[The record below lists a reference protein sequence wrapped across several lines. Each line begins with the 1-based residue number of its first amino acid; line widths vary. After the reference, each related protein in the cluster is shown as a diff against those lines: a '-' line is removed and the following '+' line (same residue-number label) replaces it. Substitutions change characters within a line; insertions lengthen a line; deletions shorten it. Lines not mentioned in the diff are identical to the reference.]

1 MSLIPP
7 SITTGSLESWEYFA
21 SYGDLRGWA
30 LLDGVL
36 NAADSTN
43 AAWHY
48 NMHASAEN
56 RSIVFD
62 AWEYLA
68 SNIDLMNWL
77 GADGITDA
85 DAIKAAQHYITNG
98 AAEGRS
104 MGTFDSA
111 AYLAAN
117 ADLRDWLGATNYD
130 AAAKHYIQFGRAEI
144 AAGTPGRLLRLDN
157 SFTLTTDD
165 DTATAN
171 VFNSAPKLVP
181 GTGYLTTLSDN
192 DVLTGIGTNPTLN
205 VEIGTQTDFTSE
217 EAMIQPTLNGIT
229 TVNVA
234 WTSDD
239 VTELILADADLL
251 QTLNVTRITATNASV
266 KHTELSATV
275 STITLNDATR
285 SGTVDFTTREEVLTG
300 TSDVLAFGVNNV
312 RVHKVTLNE
321 GGDNDA
327 DLGFYY
333 ETINMASNATN
344 DVDALTIGANTR
356 EDLQNDLP
364 SGTTTQT
371 LSITAGASVG
381 AAGSLEINQLTANGL
396 ETINIVANH
405 RVDIVKDK
413 LLPLSPG
420 NDGISTNDLET
431 VNISGAANVMIDGL
445 DTTKQDA
452 GVVLTVNAGTMTGNL
467 KLGVQTPSDGNPS
480 TLYAFR
486 ADEDLKVTSGSGN
499 DQIHTYG
506 VLAGDISTGSGN
518 DVVAIRGCEMGSADV
533 EGVSQIDTGTG
544 NDSVTAASLLVTA
557 HDKDESNN
565 TGFDDVTAA
574 SIVTGDGNDSVT
586 VTSLTSGSDWDNIT
600 LTDGNKNDQQK
611 KIGAIVNTG
620 TGTDAVIFTMVAEG
634 ALVDTGADN
643 DTVSAG
649 LTDYATILAGDTDA
663 DVQTLVDAT
672 HGDSGNAYTDEVS
685 SLGVIDRLG
694 AIVDL
699 GAGANDVINFTESD
713 AGIADTMSSAPTE
726 TTRSAFTIV
735 GRDAE
740 LRGAETMN
748 VTALDDVNVDV
759 LTTMADQDTTMAGS
773 QTDLNVNII
782 GTQIL
787 NLTVANQIED
797 TDTADTIVQHTN
809 GFHAVN
815 DNNATDGA
823 ITTDV
828 MRFDAALA
836 TINLASQEKWLETGP
851 ATESYEA
858 GTKTTFT
865 LNNMRE
871 GVALTLSAFE
881 ATGVTGGALVD
892 DSVLAISTT
901 DQDTLTGG
909 VQVTGAITTNAP
921 ATDVY
926 LNINYDGARD
936 LNDAAALTINAAE
949 AFDLSLNV
957 DSHVATDTVGN
968 AASTTDDDTTLVENF
983 TLTFSDANAHSV
995 DMNGFGDFNFRAT
1008 RAPLV
1013 AGDVSSTA
1021 VTSFTLNSGAAA
1033 GAGIEVNN
1041 VNADT
1046 IRVNNAAGTAVT
1058 AANVTL
1064 RVDVDNNYN
1073 IATGSGT
1080 DIIDMRL
1087 DDVRSDDTVSALNR
1101 ADTVSAG
1108 DGRDTLI
1115 VDGNDDLGTND
1126 NAGVS
1131 PSMIVNDDVFMNLDS
1146 IETIL
1151 VDTATANN
1159 GGNGDLTI
1167 TIDEQAGTG
1176 AGNTNVDTIRMIGN
1190 QDNRLDLLIGNN
1202 FTVGSTVNT
1211 QNIAGGALLI
1221 DLNAHLA
1228 QTTLNIESKDDDT
1241 DIQFV
1246 NMDIQVAAKGGTI
1259 MNMVNSGSQ
1268 TATVEVRVYTA
1279 DENDAHV
1286 ISSSNTGTGDGNV
1299 DINTGYVGSAA
1310 TLAAG
1315 AFDKLVLVE
1324 GATANDGGAEGAMT
1338 IAIAD
1343 RWTGSTFTVDASAV
1357 LDTDANLSTGGAA
1370 ISVEYGDTAT
1380 LLIHGTQNSDTI
1392 IGGRGTDTI
1401 NGWAGNDIIVGDE
1414 VTNQPEL
1421 EVVTFAATYDAGDVI
1436 TVTHNGQSIIAT
1448 IGTDGVNG
1456 AAVATAIAAYD
1467 GAGSDGLADS
1477 ITTAGTQ
1484 FGSATAVAAADKLRL
1499 TGAVAG
1505 TDYTV
1510 TATTNNA
1517 GDNTPQIQTLTVS
1530 RTGSLNPFDNDTETV
1545 EVQWE
1550 GTSYQIATVKEQSL
1564 PNEVVITYLPGK
1576 TAFDAAVSAAGC
1588 TAVSVISGTTPTAT
1602 LTVTV
1607 TGLPTGAPFDPM
1619 IVNILAGTY
1628 AGQQTTMNLST
1639 VPGDLGFVQPDPSVA
1654 TETVARS
1661 VIGAADTING
1671 GTGNDNIS
1679 GLIGADVL
1687 DGGEGIDTVNYS
1699 LSLAAVTVNLATN
1712 VVSGGDAQGDT
1723 ISNFENVTGSN
1734 YHDVLTGSDAANTLD
1749 GGAGHDTIYG
1759 GLGADLIL
1767 AGEGQDVV
1775 DGGAGID
1782 TINLTESGV
1791 APSVQVK
1798 DTVSSDVI
1806 SLVNA
1811 DLITGFA
1818 SGTDKFDYNGAL
1830 LNGLGTNADGIA
1842 GTDVITAA
1850 TFAAGLGDPL
1860 STAGV
1865 VFIAQTGVGS
1875 AVFANVL
1882 ASTASNLTTNYA
1894 ALEAQLLGAGGA
1906 LNGTI
1911 VGLDAVLTPADSAL
1925 LVLDNGVGSVV
1936 LRITN
1941 TDATLDTLSANEV
1954 ELVGVFV
1961 DTPALA
1967 AADFI

>member
-48 NMHASAEN
+48 NTYASAEH

-68 SNIDLMNWL
+68 SNVDLINWL

-85 DAIKAAQHYITNG
+85 DAITAAKHYITNG

-117 ADLRDWLGATNYD
+117 ADLIAWLGATNYD

-144 AAGTPGRLLRLDN
+144 AAGVPGRLLRLDN

-171 VFNSAPKLVP
+171 VFNSTPKLVP

-239 VTELILADADLL
+239 VTELILADADAL
-251 QTLNVTRITATNASV
+251 QTLNVTRITASNAFV

-285 SGTVDFTTREEVLTG
+285 YGTVDFTTREEVLTG

-312 RVHKVTLNE
+312 RVHAVTLNE

-333 ETINMASNATN
+333 ETINMTSNATN
-344 DVDALTIGANTR
+344 DIDALTIGANTR
-356 EDLQNDLP
+356 EDLQNGLTE
-364 SGTTTQT
+364 GTTTQT

-413 LLPLSPG
+413 LLPLSPS
-420 NDGISTNDLET
+420 NDGISTSDLET

-467 KLGVQTPSDGNPS
+467 KLGVQTPSDGNS
-480 TLYAFR
+480 SALYAFR

-518 DVVAIRGCEMGSADV
+518 DVVAIRGSEMGSADV

-557 HDKDESNN
+557 HDRDESNN

-586 VTSLTSGSDWDNIT
+586 VASLQSGSDWDNIT

-611 KIGAIVNTG
+611 IIGATVSTG
-620 TGTDAVIFTMVAEG
+620 TGTDTVVFTSVAEG
-634 ALVDTGADN
+634 ASVDTGADN
-643 DTVSAG
+643 DTVSVG
-649 LTDYATILAGDTDA
+649 LTTIDTILARDTDP

-672 HGDSGNAYTDEVS
+672 HGESGHAYTDEVS

-699 GAGANDVINFTESD
+699 GAGANDVISFTETD
-713 AGIADTMSSAPTE
+713 LGITDSFCEAPVE
-726 TTRSAFTIV
+726 TTREAFTIV
-735 GRDAE
+735 DRDAE
-740 LRGAETMN
+740 VRGAETMN
-748 VTALDDVNVDV
+748 VTALDAVNVDF

-773 QTDLNVNII
+773 QTDINVNII

-787 NLTVANQIED
+787 NLTIANQIED
-797 TDTADTIVQHTN
+797 TNTTDTVVQHTN

-815 DNNATDGA
+815 DNNALDGA

-836 TINLASQEKWLETGP
+836 TINLASQERWLETGP
-851 ATESYEA
+851 ATESFEA

-881 ATGVTGGALVD
+881 ATGVTPVFNGALVD
-892 DSVLAISTT
+892 DRVLAISTT
-901 DQDTLTGG
+901 DQDTVTGG

-921 ATDVY
+921 ATDVR

-957 DSHVATDTVGN
+957 DTVVATDTVGN

-983 TLTFSDANAHSV
+983 TLTFSDVNAHSV
-995 DMNGFGDFNFRAT
+995 DMNGFGDANFRGT

-1021 VTSFTLNSGAAA
+1021 VTSFTLNTGAAA
-1033 GAGIEVNN
+1033 GAGIEVDN

-1064 RVDVDNNYN
+1064 RVDADNNYN

-1087 DDVRSDDTVSALNR
+1087 DDVRSDDTASVLNR

-1126 NAGVS
+1126 NAGSS
-1131 PSMIVNDDVFMNLDS
+1131 PSMIVNDDVFMYLDS

-1159 GGNGDLTI
+1159 GGNGDLKI

-1190 QDNRLDLLIGNN
+1190 LDNQMDLLIGNN

-1324 GATANDGGAEGAMT
+1324 GATSNDNSGAEGAMT

-1343 RWTGSTFTVDASAV
+1343 RWTGGTFTVDASSV
-1357 LDTDANLSTGGAA
+1357 LDTDATLSTGGAA

-1392 IGGRGTDTI
+1392 IGGRSTDTI

-1414 VTNQPEL
+1414 VTSQPEL

-1436 TVTHNGQSIIAT
+1436 TVTHNGQSITAT
-1448 IGTDGVNG
+1448 IILDGVTG
-1456 AAVATAIAAYD
+1456 AAVANAIALYD
-1467 GAGSDGLADS
+1467 GAGLDGLADN

-1484 FGSATAVAAADKLRL
+1484 FGSAAAVAAADKLRL
-1499 TGAVAG
+1499 TGVAPG

-1517 GDNTPQIQTLTVS
+1517 NDNTAQVQTLTAS
-1530 RTGSLNPFDNDTETV
+1530 NNTNGNS
-1545 EVQWE
+1545 
-1550 GTSYQIATVKEQSL
+1550 
-1564 PNEVVITYLPGK
+1564 
-1576 TAFDAAVSAAGC
+1576 TAN
-1588 TAVSVISGTTPTAT
+1588 
-1602 LTVTV
+1602 LTVTWNGTDYPVAVTDPAGGGDDQDNVTAPALINAVNAYATVHGLTGVSAIITLGVLTITGPSNGASFPLMTNVTNSTV
-1607 TGLPTGAPFDPM
+1607 TGTLNLVTGGDF
-1619 IVNILAGTY
+1619 GT
-1628 AGQQTTMNLST
+1628 
-1639 VPGDLGFVQPDPSVA
+1639 DQPDPSVV

-1671 GTGNDNIS
+1671 GTGNDDIS

-1749 GGAGHDTIYG
+1749 GGAGHDTIFG
-1759 GLGADLIL
+1759 GLGADVIL

-1806 SLVNA
+1806 ALANA
-1811 DLITGFA
+1811 DLITGFV

-1850 TFAAGLGDPL
+1850 TFAAGLVDPS

-1865 VFIAQTGVGS
+1865 VFIAQSGVGS
-1875 AVFANVL
+1875 AVFTNVL
-1882 ASTASNLTTNYA
+1882 ASTASNLTTNYD

-1906 LNGTI
+1906 LNGVI
-1911 VGLDAVLTPADSAL
+1911 ANLDSVLTPADSVL
-1925 LVLDNGVGSVV
+1925 LVLDNDSTGSVV

-1941 TDATLDTLSANEV
+1941 TDATGNTLTAGEV

-1961 DTPALA
+1961 NTPALA

>member
-117 ADLRDWLGATNYD
+117 ADLIAWLGATNYD

-144 AAGTPGRLLRLDN
+144 AAGAPGRLLRLDN

-217 EAMIQPTLNGIT
+217 EALIQPTLNGIT

-239 VTELILADADLL
+239 VKELILADADAL
-251 QTLNVTRITATNASV
+251 QTLNVTRITASNASV

-285 SGTVDFTTREEVLTG
+285 YGTVDFTTREEVLTG

-312 RVHKVTLNE
+312 RVHAVTLNE
-321 GGDNDA
+321 GGDADA

-344 DVDALTIGANTR
+344 DIDALTIGANTR
-356 EDLQNDLP
+356 EDLENDLLP
-364 SGTTTQT
+364 GTTKQK
-371 LSITAGASVG
+371 LNITAGASVG

-396 ETINIVANH
+396 EEINIIANH
-405 RVDIVKDK
+405 RVDIADDK
-413 LLPLSPG
+413 LQPLSPG
-420 NDGISTNDLET
+420 NDGIATSDLET

-445 DTTKQDA
+445 DTTKEGA

-467 KLGVQTPSDGNPS
+467 KLGVETPSDSDVS
-480 TLYAFR
+480 TDYAFR
-486 ADEDLKVTSGSGN
+486 ADEDLRVTSGSGN

-518 DVVAIRGCEMGSADV
+518 DVVAIRGSEMGFADV

-544 NDSVTAASLLVTA
+544 NDSVTAASLMVTA

-586 VTSLTSGSDWDNIT
+586 VASLQSGSDWDNIT

-611 KIGAIVNTG
+611 KIGATVSTG
-620 TGTDAVIFTMVAEG
+620 TGTDAVIFASVAEG
-634 ALVDTGADN
+634 ASVDTGADN
-643 DTVSAG
+643 DTVSVG
-649 LTDYATILAGDTDA
+649 LTTIGTILVGDTDA

-713 AGIADTMSSAPTE
+713 AGIADTSSFPPTE
-726 TTRSAFTIV
+726 VTLSAFTIV

-740 LRGAETMN
+740 VRGAETMN

-759 LTTMADQDTTMAGS
+759 LTTMADQDITMAGS
-773 QTDLNVNII
+773 QTDINVNII

-787 NLTVANQIED
+787 NLTIANQIED
-797 TDTADTIVQHTN
+797 TNTTDTVVQHTN

-851 ATESYEA
+851 ATESFEA

-921 ATDVY
+921 ATDVR

-957 DSHVATDTVGN
+957 DTVVATDTVGN

-995 DMNGFGDFNFRAT
+995 DMNGFGDANFRAT

-1064 RVDVDNNYN
+1064 RVDADNNYN

-1087 DDVRSDDTVSALNR
+1087 DNVRSDDTVSALNR
-1101 ADTVSAG
+1101 ADTINAG

-1115 VDGNDDLGTND
+1115 VDGDDDLGTND
-1126 NAGVS
+1126 NAGLGLS
-1131 PSMIVNDDVFMNLDS
+1131 TIVNDDVFANLDS

-1151 VDTATANN
+1151 VDTTAANN
-1159 GGNGDLTI
+1159 GDDGDLMI
-1167 TIDEQAGTG
+1167 TIDEKAGTG

-1190 QDNRLDLLIGNN
+1190 QDNQLDLLIGDD
-1202 FTVGSTVNT
+1202 FTVAATVNT
-1211 QNIAGGALLI
+1211 QNIAAGALLI
-1221 DLNAHLA
+1221 DLNSHLA
-1228 QTTLNIESKDDDT
+1228 QTILNIENEDDDT
-1241 DIQFV
+1241 DIQYV

-1259 MNMVNSGSQ
+1259 LNIVDSGSQ
-1268 TATVEVRVYTA
+1268 SAQAEVRVYTA
-1279 DENDAHV
+1279 DETDAHV
-1286 ISSSNTGTGDGNV
+1286 ISVTTVANDGVGDGEV
-1299 DINTGYVGSAA
+1299 AINTGYAGSAA

-1324 GATANDGGAEGAMT
+1324 GATANNGGAEGTMT

-1357 LDTDANLSTGGAA
+1357 LNTDGNLDTGGAT
-1370 ISVEYGDTAT
+1370 IGVEPGDTAK
-1380 LLIHGTQNSDTI
+1380 LIIHGTQNSDAIT
-1392 IGGRGTDTI
+1392 GGRDADI
-1401 NGWAGNDIIVGDE
+1401 LNGWAGNDTIVGDE
-1414 VTNQPEL
+1414 VVNNQEI
-1421 EVVTFAATYDAGDVI
+1421 EVITFAATYDAGDVI
-1436 TVTHNGQSIIAT
+1436 TVTHDGQVFSGT
-1448 IGTDGVNG
+1448 ITFDGVTG
-1456 AAVATAIAAYD
+1456 DAVAAFFAGLIWSSATAEAP
-1467 GAGSDGLADS
+1467 GAGSN
-1477 ITTAGTQ
+1477 
-1484 FGSATAVAAADKLRL
+1484 KLRL
-1499 TGAVAG
+1499 IGNTPG
-1505 TDYTV
+1505 TDYV
-1510 TATTNNA
+1510 VSATTNNA
-1517 GDNTPQIQTLTVS
+1517 GDNTAQVQTLTVS
-1530 RTGSLNPFDNDTETV
+1530 RTGIAGPGDNDVETV
-1545 EVQWE
+1545 EVQWR
-1550 GTSYQIATVKEQSL
+1550 GNSYQIATVTEVSG
-1564 PNEVVITYLPGK
+1564 PNNVVIADGPDK
-1576 TAFDAAVSAAGC
+1576 AAFDTAVSAAGG
-1588 TAVSVISGTTPTAT
+1588 TIVTSVIPGNPPTSSTAT

-1607 TGLPTGAPFDPM
+1607 TGLPTGAPFDLM
-1619 IVNILAGTY
+1619 SVNILAGTF
-1628 AGQQTTMNLST
+1628 AGQQTTFTLST
-1639 VPGDLGFVQPDPSVA
+1639 VSGDLGLEQSEPIVV
-1654 TETVARS
+1654 TETLARTI
-1661 VIGAADTING
+1661 IGAADTISG

-1687 DGGEGIDTVNYS
+1687 DGGEGNDTLNYS
-1699 LSLAAVTVNLATN
+1699 LSLAAVTVNLADN
-1712 VVSGGDAQGDT
+1712 SASGGDAQGDL
-1723 ISNFENVTGSN
+1723 ISNFEYVTGSN
-1734 YHDVLTGSDAANTLD
+1734 YHDILTGSDGANILD
-1749 GGAGHDTIYG
+1749 GGAGYDTIFG
-1759 GLGADLIL
+1759 GLGADSIN

-1775 DGGAGID
+1775 NGGAGID
-1782 TINLTESGV
+1782 LIDLSEVSPT
-1791 APSVQVK
+1791 SVQVK
-1798 DTVSSDVI
+1798 DTVVSDVI
-1806 SLVNA
+1806 IVDNA
-1811 DLITGFA
+1811 DLITGFV
-1818 SGTDKFDYNGAL
+1818 SGTDKFDYNGTL
-1830 LNGLGTNADGIA
+1830 HNGSESNANGI
-1842 GTDVITAA
+1842 GMPVTDVITAA
-1850 TFAAGLGDPL
+1850 TFAAGLSDINAN
-1860 STAGV
+1860 AGL
-1865 VFIAQTGVGS
+1865 VFIAQAGVPELTATLFNSTS
-1875 AVFANVL
+1875 ANL
-1882 ASTASNLTTNYA
+1882 ASNYA
-1894 ALEAQLLGAGGA
+1894 TFEAALLSGS
-1906 LNGTI
+1906 LNTPI
-1911 VGLDAVLTPADSAL
+1911 ANLDNILRIDDSVL
-1925 LVLDNGVGSVV
+1925 LVLDNDGAGSVV

-1941 TDATLDTLSANEV
+1941 FDHAAVDTLTANEV
-1954 ELVGVFV
+1954 ELVGVFAN
-1961 DTPALA
+1961 TPALA